1 MLILSN
7 EGGMRVDRDGQHRVD
22 EHYWPGTLV
31 AIEFRMDK
39 PIDTGPVYGPIEDWP
54 DIDNFD
60 F

>member
-1 MLILSN
+1 
-7 EGGMRVDRDGQHRVD
+7 
-22 EHYWPGTLV
+22 
-31 AIEFRMDK
+31 MDK